1 MTIFKI
7 NCLKKGGIL
16 YTTSYIRKKGK
27 YYHLVFEYSKKKN
40 KKNSL
45 SRSSKTEDEY
55 LANLMLEDF
64 VTECMKICNIDEKYK
79 PMNRKKILLKESIN
93 LYDTEISFC
102 NFINGYVKM
111 RRGAIEE
118 NTYSGYEAIAR
129 NSLIPYFY
137 KENKKLKDI
146 NVFDIEKYYYHE
158 LNYRNVS
165 PNTVIHYH
173 NLLSLV
179 FKYAL
184 RLKIVINNPML
195 AVEKPKKI
203 KYIPTTYTAEE
214 INNLLDFLKKENE
227 SIYFGVLMSAYFG
240 LRRSEIIG
248 LKWSSINF
256 DENTLTIF
264 STVTEANIDGKHIL
278 TCKDKTKNTSS
289 LRSFYLP
296 EPIKEVLIKMKERQ
310 EKNMQ
315 YLGKGYYFEDI
326 DYIYVD
332 DGGKRLRPNYLTVR
346 FGKFIKKNH
355 LKHIRL
361 HDLRHSCATILYNN
375 NTGIKEIQS
384 YLGHSSTKT
393 TMDIYVHLINRSNAN
408 IVGVLGEKIKI

>member
-1 MTIFKI
+1 M
-7 NCLKKGGIL
+7 

-27 YYHLVFEYSKKKN
+27 YYHLVFEYSRGNKKK
-40 KKNSL
+40 SL
-45 SRSSKTEDEY
+45 SRSSKTNDED
-55 LANLMLEDF
+55 LANKMLENF
-64 VTECMKICNIDEKYK
+64 VLECMKICNIDEKNK
-79 PMNRKKILLKESIN
+79 PVNRKKILLKENIN
-93 LYDTEISFC
+93 LYDSEISFC

-111 RRGAIEE
+111 KRGAIAE
-118 NTYSGYEAIAR
+118 NTYSGYETMSK

-146 NVFDIEKYYYHE
+146 NVFDIEKYYHHE

-165 PNTVIHYH
+165 ANTVVHYH
-173 NLLSLV
+173 NLLSLI

-184 RLKIVINNPML
+184 KLKIIINNPML
-195 AVEKPKKI
+195 MVEKPKKI
-203 KYIPTTYTAEE
+203 KYIPTTYSAEE
-214 INNLLDFLKKENE
+214 INSLLNLLKEENE
-227 SIYFGVLMSAYFG
+227 LIYFGVLMSAYFG

-256 DENTLTIF
+256 HENTITIF
-264 STVTEANIDGKHIL
+264 STVIEANIDGKHIL
-278 TCKDKTKNTSS
+278 TCKDKTKSTSS
-289 LRSFYLP
+289 IRSFYLP
-296 EPIKEVLIKMKERQ
+296 EKIKEILLEMR
-310 EKNMQ
+310 EKQKNNME
-315 YLGKGYYFEDI
+315 YLGRGYYLQDK

-332 DGGKRLRPNYLTVR
+332 DGGKRIRPNYLTVR
-346 FGKFIKKNH
+346 FGKFLKKNH

>member
-1 MTIFKI
+1 MREKI
-7 NCLKKGGIL
+7 KELGNYIINQLKKW
-16 YTTSYIRKKGK
+16 K
-27 YYHLVFEYSKKKN
+27 YLKFF
-40 KKNSL
+40 
-45 SRSSKTEDEY
+45 KTI
-55 LANLMLEDF
+55 
-64 VTECMKICNIDEKYK
+64 KI
-79 PMNRKKILLKESIN
+79 
-93 LYDTEISFC
+93 
-102 NFINGYVKM
+102 

-184 RLKIVINNPML
+184 KLKIVINSPML
-195 AVEKPKKI
+195 TVEKPKKV
-203 KYIPTTYTAEE
+203 KYIPTTYNAEE
-214 INNLLDFLKKENE
+214 INNLLDSLKKENE
-227 SIYFGVLMSAYFG
+227 AIYFGVLMSAYFG

-248 LKWSSINF
+248 LKWNSINF
-256 DENTLTIF
+256 DENILTIF

-310 EKNMQ
+310 EK
-315 YLGKGYYFEDI
+315 I
-326 DYIYVD
+326 
-332 DGGKRLRPNYLTVR
+332 
-346 FGKFIKKNH
+346 
-355 LKHIRL
+355 
-361 HDLRHSCATILYNN
+361 C
-375 NTGIKEIQS
+375 
-384 YLGHSSTKT
+384 
-393 TMDIYVHLINRSNAN
+393 N
-408 IVGVLGEKIKI
+408 I

>member
-1 MTIFKI
+1 M
-7 NCLKKGGIL
+7 
-16 YTTSYIRKKGK
+16 
-27 YYHLVFEYSKKKN
+27 
-40 KKNSL
+40 
-45 SRSSKTEDEY
+45 
-55 LANLMLEDF
+55 
-64 VTECMKICNIDEKYK
+64 
-79 PMNRKKILLKESIN
+79 
-93 LYDTEISFC
+93 
-102 NFINGYVKM
+102 
-111 RRGAIEE
+111 
-118 NTYSGYEAIAR
+118 
-129 NSLIPYFY
+129 
-137 KENKKLKDI
+137 KDI
-146 NVFDIEKYYYHE
+146 NVFDNEKYYYHE

-179 FKYAL
+179 FRYAL

-214 INNLLDFLKKENE
+214 INNLLNFLKKENE
-227 SIYFGVLMSAYFG
+227 LIYFGVLMSAYFG

-256 DENTLTIF
+256 DENILTIF

-296 EPIKEVLIKMKERQ
+296 ESIKVILLKMKERQ

-408 IVGVLGEKIKI
+408 IVRVLGEKIKI